1 MICLSCLISWLVF
14 MYYDEII
21 GFFTINQGKMTWLLY
36 LMLSFMENC
45 ANINKTAFWEIS
57 TKGKNEMEM
66 NL

>member
-1 MICLSCLISWLVF
+1 

-21 GFFTINQGKMTWLLY
+21 GFFAINQGKMTWLLY

-57 TKGKNEMEM
+57 AKGKNEMEM

>member
-1 MICLSCLISWLVF
+1 
-14 MYYDEII
+14 
-21 GFFTINQGKMTWLLY
+21 
-36 LMLSFMENC
+36 MLSLMENC